1 MVPTQS
7 KQLHQSI
14 RRLRVTSKHPHVKT
28 STPSIDHFV
37 EDAFIHAFIHSYTH
51 AFRPARVRTPPPRL
65 SLAVA
70 NASSSSADARARAL
84 ASIVADVDAMHEYPV
99 NVTDERGNA
108 RRFVVRFPY
117 VAYEN
122 QMDFIE
128 RALTAMVRG
137 ESALLESPTGTGKT
151 LCLLAASLA
160 YARAAGNRKKR
171 KFREDVRAMKE
182 MLRSGDE
189 TPRGDENAPPRG
201 GDASTSEGT
210 VERIDYLDEEVKRE
224 RTKAPVVVYATRT
237 HSQVSQVVRELKLL
251 DPTTR
256 AATLASR
263 KHACVRKDV
272 REMTGKRQN
281 DACSKLLTEH
291 RCSAKITLD
300 RGLEKRLMD
309 FKLFG
314 DGVDDIEDLV
324 KKGQKN
330 GPCPFYL
337 SRTRC
342 ANAEIIFMPY
352 NYLLDAD
359 VRRGLDI
366 VWSEAVVVV
375 DEAHNLESAAADSM
389 SFSLTAGKLA
399 KAIKE
404 AERAYET
411 KLTYDDDSGEGIV
424 LEGQR
429 DVFERGMGKEAAA
442 FKAEDFE
449 QMAKVLVR
457 LEQNIDS
464 MCRQSKEGQ
473 KNGIGERVGDGNLI
487 YEILEA
493 LNITDETYKHF
504 TELMRAAAKT
514 VLLGGDVLSHAS
526 ESDTPLTSFANFI
539 DRIFKD
545 RFPEYFCTRLGPDLD
560 NKLNTSNRERE
571 GATLSYWCF
580 FPGLCL
586 KELIEKQVGS
596 FLLASGTL
604 SPMESFASELA
615 MEFPVRLENPHVIK
629 QNQVWGGVVTR
640 GPNGNVLNSSF
651 RFRDTIEY
659 KNEIGQVILSA
670 MKMIPDGLLVFFPSY
685 GVMHSCIKHWR
696 FTGVWRVM
704 ESSKICEVEPSN
716 AEEFKLAY
724 ARYNEVID
732 SGTGPG
738 ATFFA
743 VCRGKVSEGIDFAD
757 KACRGVILTGIP
769 YAGAKDPL
777 VMNKRKY
784 LDRRKLD
791 HGGSYSG
798 NVWYSQTAMRAVNQ
812 ALGRVIR
819 HKDDFGAV
827 ILADERFADE
837 HARNQLSLWLRP
849 SIHVHPVFSSA
860 VNGLKDFFRGWE
872 ASGSKSKPIA
882 QPAKFADISAP
893 RVSALANTRKK
904 ARTEDAPRKSS
915 IASLVRQF
923 TKDQDEADA
932 PARQQFVVSTA
943 KVPLQSTAAET
954 ARGALSKKTNEA
966 MKKSSL
972 LTQLSNFR
980 GGEQGIEAN
989 VKDENEAPTNSERT
1003 KFFMRRAQMELSRES
1018 YEELLT
1024 ELDKVNLPDFNIG
1037 NLLRVANR
1045 VLKAPENPKGLYAL
1059 FGEFVPAAHKPTYE
1073 KHRQALIERHKKL
1086 KSEKLANATPG
1097 LAVATSPRECVACAE
1112 PCRQPF
1118 EASSCKHV
1126 ACYACW
1132 RRLLK
1137 PNGPGKCPSCNKD
1150 VLRRHLVKKF
1160 F

>member
-1 MVPTQS
+1 M
-7 KQLHQSI
+7 
-14 RRLRVTSKHPHVKT
+14 TSTHPHVKT

-37 EDAFIHAFIHSYTH
+37 EDAFIHAFIHTH
-51 AFRPARVRTPPPRL
+51 TRAFRPARVRTPPPRL

-84 ASIVADVDAMHEYPV
+84 ASIVADVDAMHEYPI

-189 TPRGDENAPPRG
+189 TPRGDENATPRG

-291 RCSAKITLD
+291 RCSAKNTLD

-487 YEILEA
+487 YEILEV

-777 VMNKRKY
+777 VTNKRKY

-980 GGEQGIEAN
+980 GGEQGTEAN

-1097 LAVATSPRECVACAE
+1097 LAVANSPRECVACAE

>member
-1 MVPTQS
+1 M
-7 KQLHQSI
+7 
-14 RRLRVTSKHPHVKT
+14 TSKHPHVKT
-28 STPSIDHFV
+28 YTASIDHFV
-37 EDAFIHAFIHSYTH
+37 EDAFIHAFIHTH
-51 AFRPARVRTPPPRL
+51 TRAFRPARVRTPPPRL

-84 ASIVADVDAMHEYPV
+84 ASIAADVDAMHEYPV

>member
-1 MVPTQS
+1 
-7 KQLHQSI
+7 
-14 RRLRVTSKHPHVKT
+14 
-28 STPSIDHFV
+28 
-37 EDAFIHAFIHSYTH
+37 
-51 AFRPARVRTPPPRL
+51 
-65 SLAVA
+65 
-70 NASSSSADARARAL
+70 
-84 ASIVADVDAMHEYPV
+84 
-99 NVTDERGNA
+99 
-108 RRFVVRFPY
+108 
-117 VAYEN
+117 
-122 QMDFIE
+122 
-128 RALTAMVRG
+128 
-137 ESALLESPTGTGKT
+137 
-151 LCLLAASLA
+151 
-160 YARAAGNRKKR
+160 
-171 KFREDVRAMKE
+171 
-182 MLRSGDE
+182 
-189 TPRGDENAPPRG
+189 
-201 GDASTSEGT
+201 
-210 VERIDYLDEEVKRE
+210 
-224 RTKAPVVVYATRT
+224 
-237 HSQVSQVVRELKLL
+237 
-251 DPTTR
+251 
-256 AATLASR
+256 
-263 KHACVRKDV
+263 
-272 REMTGKRQN
+272 
-281 DACSKLLTEH
+281 
-291 RCSAKITLD
+291 
-300 RGLEKRLMD
+300 
-309 FKLFG
+309 
-314 DGVDDIEDLV
+314 
-324 KKGQKN
+324 
-330 GPCPFYL
+330 
-337 SRTRC
+337 
-342 ANAEIIFMPY
+342 
-352 NYLLDAD
+352 
-359 VRRGLDI
+359 
-366 VWSEAVVVV
+366 
-375 DEAHNLESAAADSM
+375 
-389 SFSLTAGKLA
+389 
-399 KAIKE
+399 
-404 AERAYET
+404 
-411 KLTYDDDSGEGIV
+411 
-424 LEGQR
+424 
-429 DVFERGMGKEAAA
+429 
-442 FKAEDFE
+442 
-449 QMAKVLVR
+449 
-457 LEQNIDS
+457 
-464 MCRQSKEGQ
+464 
-473 KNGIGERVGDGNLI
+473 
-487 YEILEA
+487 
-493 LNITDETYKHF
+493 
-504 TELMRAAAKT
+504 
-514 VLLGGDVLSHAS
+514 
-526 ESDTPLTSFANFI
+526 
-539 DRIFKD
+539 
-545 RFPEYFCTRLGPDLD
+545 
-560 NKLNTSNRERE
+560 
-571 GATLSYWCF
+571 
-580 FPGLCL
+580 
-586 KELIEKQVGS
+586 
-596 FLLASGTL
+596 
-604 SPMESFASELA
+604 
-615 MEFPVRLENPHVIK
+615 
-629 QNQVWGGVVTR
+629 
-640 GPNGNVLNSSF
+640 
-651 RFRDTIEY
+651 
-659 KNEIGQVILSA
+659 
-670 MKMIPDGLLVFFPSY
+670 
-685 GVMHSCIKHWR
+685 
-696 FTGVWRVM
+696 M

>member
-1 MVPTQS
+1 
-7 KQLHQSI
+7 
-14 RRLRVTSKHPHVKT
+14 VTSKHPHVKT

-84 ASIVADVDAMHEYPV
+84 ASIAADVDAMHEYPV

-189 TPRGDENAPPRG
+189 TPRGDENATPRG

-291 RCSAKITLD
+291 RCSAKNTLD

-560 NKLNTSNRERE
+560 NKLNASNRERE

-1086 KSEKLANATPG
+1086 KSEKLAKATPG

>member
-1 MVPTQS
+1 M
-7 KQLHQSI
+7 
-14 RRLRVTSKHPHVKT
+14 TSKHPHVKT

-51 AFRPARVRTPPPRL
+51 ASRPARVRTPPPRL

-84 ASIVADVDAMHEYPV
+84 ASIAADVDAMHEYPI

-122 QMDFIE
+122 QVDFIE

-189 TPRGDENAPPRG
+189 TPRGDENATPRG

-291 RCSAKITLD
+291 RCSAKNTLD

-514 VLLGGDVLSHAS
+514 VLLGGDVLSHGS

-560 NKLNTSNRERE
+560 NKLNASNRERE

-629 QNQVWGGVVTR
+629 RNQVWGGVVTR

-777 VMNKRKY
+777 VTNKRKY
-784 LDRRKLD
+784 LDRRKLN

-915 IASLVRQF
+915 ITSLVRQF

-980 GGEQGIEAN
+980 GGEQGTEAN

-1018 YEELLT
+1018 YDELLT

-1045 VLKAPENPKGLYAL
+1045 VLKAPENPEGLYAL

-1097 LAVATSPRECVACAE
+1097 LAVATSSRECVACAE

>member
-1 MVPTQS
+1 M
-7 KQLHQSI
+7 
-14 RRLRVTSKHPHVKT
+14 TSKHPHVKT

-37 EDAFIHAFIHSYTH
+37 EDAFIHAFIHTH
-51 AFRPARVRTPPPRL
+51 TRAFRPARVRTPPPRL

-84 ASIVADVDAMHEYPV
+84 ASIAADVDAMHEYPI

-122 QMDFIE
+122 QVDFIE

-189 TPRGDENAPPRG
+189 TPRGDENATPRG

-291 RCSAKITLD
+291 RCSAKNTLD

-539 DRIFKD
+539 DRMFKD

-560 NKLNTSNRERE
+560 NKLNASNRERE

-629 QNQVWGGVVTR
+629 RNQVWGGVVTR

-915 IASLVRQF
+915 ITSLVRQF

-980 GGEQGIEAN
+980 GGEQGTEAN

-1018 YEELLT
+1018 YDELLT

-1097 LAVATSPRECVACAE
+1097 LAVATSSRECVACAE

>member
-1 MVPTQS
+1 M
-7 KQLHQSI
+7 
-14 RRLRVTSKHPHVKT
+14 TSTHPHVKT

-37 EDAFIHAFIHSYTH
+37 EDAFIHAFIHTH
-51 AFRPARVRTPPPRL
+51 TRAFRPARVQTPPPRL

-84 ASIVADVDAMHEYPV
+84 ASIAADVDAMHEYPV

-122 QMDFIE
+122 QVDFIE

-189 TPRGDENAPPRG
+189 TPRGDENATPRG

-291 RCSAKITLD
+291 RCSAKNTLD

-493 LNITDETYKHF
+493 LNITDETYEHF

-545 RFPEYFCTRLGPDLD
+545 RFPEYFCT
-560 NKLNTSNRERE
+560 
-571 GATLSYWCF
+571 
-580 FPGLCL
+580 
-586 KELIEKQVGS
+586 
-596 FLLASGTL
+596 
-604 SPMESFASELA
+604 
-615 MEFPVRLENPHVIK
+615 
-629 QNQVWGGVVTR
+629 
-640 GPNGNVLNSSF
+640 
-651 RFRDTIEY
+651 
-659 KNEIGQVILSA
+659 
-670 MKMIPDGLLVFFPSY
+670 
-685 GVMHSCIKHWR
+685 
-696 FTGVWRVM
+696 
-704 ESSKICEVEPSN
+704 
-716 AEEFKLAY
+716 
-724 ARYNEVID
+724 
-732 SGTGPG
+732 
-738 ATFFA
+738 
-743 VCRGKVSEGIDFAD
+743 
-757 KACRGVILTGIP
+757 
-769 YAGAKDPL
+769 
-777 VMNKRKY
+777 
-784 LDRRKLD
+784 
-791 HGGSYSG
+791 
-798 NVWYSQTAMRAVNQ
+798 
-812 ALGRVIR
+812 
-819 HKDDFGAV
+819 
-827 ILADERFADE
+827 
-837 HARNQLSLWLRP
+837 LSL
-849 SIHVHPVFSSA
+849 IH
-860 VNGLKDFFRGWE
+860 
-872 ASGSKSKPIA
+872 I
-882 QPAKFADISAP
+882 
-893 RVSALANTRKK
+893 
-904 ARTEDAPRKSS
+904 
-915 IASLVRQF
+915 
-923 TKDQDEADA
+923 
-932 PARQQFVVSTA
+932 
-943 KVPLQSTAAET
+943 
-954 ARGALSKKTNEA
+954 
-966 MKKSSL
+966 
-972 LTQLSNFR
+972 
-980 GGEQGIEAN
+980 
-989 VKDENEAPTNSERT
+989 
-1003 KFFMRRAQMELSRES
+1003 
-1018 YEELLT
+1018 
-1024 ELDKVNLPDFNIG
+1024 
-1037 NLLRVANR
+1037 
-1045 VLKAPENPKGLYAL
+1045 
-1059 FGEFVPAAHKPTYE
+1059 
-1073 KHRQALIERHKKL
+1073 
-1086 KSEKLANATPG
+1086 
-1097 LAVATSPRECVACAE
+1097 
-1112 PCRQPF
+1112 
-1118 EASSCKHV
+1118 
-1126 ACYACW
+1126 
-1132 RRLLK
+1132 
-1137 PNGPGKCPSCNKD
+1137 
-1150 VLRRHLVKKF
+1150 
-1160 F
+1160 

>member
-1 MVPTQS
+1 M
-7 KQLHQSI
+7 
-14 RRLRVTSKHPHVKT
+14 TSKHPHVKT

-84 ASIVADVDAMHEYPV
+84 ASIAADVDAMHEYPV

-189 TPRGDENAPPRG
+189 TPRGDENATPRG

-324 KKGQKN
+324 EKGQKN

-429 DVFERGMGKEAAA
+429 GVFERGMGKEAAA

-493 LNITDETYKHF
+493 LNITDETYEHF

-539 DRIFKD
+539 DRIFND